1 MQLDNTIGVV
11 DADYVDNKSNEGH
24 IFVKLT
30 NDGKAG
36 KAVNISAGDAFAQG
50 IFLPFGVTVD
60 DAASGERTGG
70 LGSTGK

>member
-1 MQLDNTIGVV
+1 V
-11 DADYVDNKSNEGH
+11 DADYYDNESNEGH
-24 IFVKLT
+24 IFAKLT

-60 DAASGERTGG
+60 DTASGERTGG